1 MLNVNFNLK
10 SVKHKDERPVNMILR
25 WKNRKL
31 VFSTQERV
39 HPNYFEIDK
48 EKKLWQ
54 RVKTSYPGY
63 AEFNARLDFMESTAC
78 TAYRQF
84 LNDNHRVPEP
94 EELKRI
100 LDVRLRNASEQKKL
114 SLTQFIDAYI
124 AEAEKGKINRET
136 GKKIAPGTV
145 QIYKRTLER
154 LKEFEAHYGKKVDFE
169 TIDLE
174 FYDRWVEYFSVSL
187 QLSNN
192 TVGKYTK
199 MLKAFL
205 NEAAERGLTTNLVF
219 RSKRFKVI
227 TESVYKIY
235 LNERELTEMY
245 NLDLKEEQ
253 RLERVRDLFI
263 VGCWTGLRF
272 KDLVNIAPEN
282 ITDEKISIKT
292 QKTGE
297 VVVLPVHWMVKSIM
311 AKYSN
316 YPNSLPPAISNVK
329 LNKYLKEVAAKVPS
343 LADKVLVNITR
354 GGMLITESKA
364 KWQCVTVHTARRS
377 FATNLYLDGVNSL
390 TIMKLTAHKSEKVFL
405 SYLKASAEENANL
418 VQKHWLKKEAA
429 QEAAGMFE
437 SVSVPPRQPMSSN
450 QAL

>member
-1 MLNVNFNLK
+1 MV
-10 SVKHKDERPVNMILR
+10 LR
-25 WKNRKL
+25 WKNKKL
-31 VFSTQERV
+31 VFSTQERI
-39 HPNYFEIDK
+39 HPNYFETDK

-54 RVKTSYPGY
+54 RVKTSFPGY
-63 AEFNARLDFMESTAC
+63 TEFNARLDFMESTAG

-94 EELKRI
+94 VELKQI
-100 LDVRLRNASEQKKL
+100 LDVRLRNISAPQRQTL
-114 SLTQFIDAYI
+114 MQFISAFI
-124 AEAEKGKINRET
+124 SEAENGKINRET
-136 GKKIAPGTV
+136 GKTLAKATV

-154 LKEFEAHYGKKVDFE
+154 LREFESYYGKKVDFD
-169 TIDLE
+169 TINLE
-174 FYDRWVEYFSVSL
+174 FYDKWMEYLSVEL

-192 TVGKYTK
+192 TVGKHTK
-199 MLKAFL
+199 MIKAFL
-205 NEAAERGLTTNLVF
+205 NEAAERGLTSNLAF
-219 RSKRFKVI
+219 RSKRFRVI
-227 TESVYKIY
+227 TESTYKIY
-235 LNERELTEMY
+235 LNEAELIEMF
-245 NLDLKEEQ
+245 NLNLKDEA
-253 RLERVRDLFI
+253 RLSRARDLFI

-282 ITDEKISIKT
+282 VVGDKISIKT

-311 AKYSN
+311 EKYRE

-329 LNKYLKEVAAKVPS
+329 LNKYIKEVAEKVPC
-343 LADKVLVNITR
+343 LADKVLVSITR
-354 GGMLITESKA
+354 GGTVITESKA

-418 VQKHWLKKEAA
+418 VQEHWLKKGAG
-429 QEAAGMFE
+429 QEGVGKVE
-437 SVSVPPRQPMSSN
+437 SLSASPGTPVGVNRQR
-450 QAL
+450 A